1 MYVAKFFFFTLFLI
15 MAPLLSAKADCP
27 ETASGTHLWLGVDT
41 SKPATISWSELP
53 AGIHELDLLRV
64 QLVWVPSDPERR
76 YIDQHVI
83 DIDWVQQTH
92 TNVDVW
98 NGELQAITVRDLH
111 PIILP
116 KDTNFETGQIHIE
129 SCYIYSGLGLYSD
142 GVASA
147 GPLLLFAYYGFDG
160 RILETL
166 VSPGSVT
173 NQQLSDAISISFNR
187 NLAARMTEDVENATG
202 VTPGHYLA
210 ESFLFQNLEP
220 LVSSL
225 RQYPTW
231 FFNAENAVVM
241 QSRIY
246 VTGNESSASVPY
258 SIGGVISNGI
268 NVLEGDHRVHNMEQY
283 LGTVQFQARNGDKLP
298 GYNLVFDAR
307 PDVQIA
313 TTPCIDGYANLTAE
327 FVYPSEIAGKISM
340 WREGD
345 PGWGPFSYPLA
356 KPALNERI
364 SCDYDY
370 RVEGRRYFEYK
381 RSSTGEIKVPVAT
394 AK

>member
-1 MYVAKFFFFTLFLI
+1 MYRAKFFFISLFLI

-41 SKPATISWSELP
+41 SKHASIIWPDLP
-53 AGIHELDLLRV
+53 AGVRDLDLLRV
-64 QLVWVPSDPERR
+64 QLVWVPYDSEVR
-76 YIDQHVI
+76 YKDQHII

-98 NGELQAITVRDLH
+98 DGELQAITVRNLH
-111 PIILP
+111 PILLP
-116 KDTNFETGQIHIE
+116 ADTNFDTGQIHIE
-129 SCYIYSGLGLYSD
+129 SCYIDKVGFTDRGF
-142 GVASA
+142 SA
-147 GPLLLFAYYGFDG
+147 GMLLFAHYGYDG
-160 RILETL
+160 KILETL
-166 VSPGSVT
+166 VSPESVT
-173 NQQLSDAISISFNR
+173 NQYLSDVITTSFNR
-187 NLAARMTEDVENATG
+187 DGGLAARMTEDVEKATG

-210 ESFLFQNLEP
+210 ESFLLQNLEP
-220 LVSSL
+220 LVRSL
-225 RQYPTW
+225 TQYPTW

-246 VTGNESSASVPY
+246 VTGNEASASVPY
-258 SIGGVISNGI
+258 SIGGVTSNGI
-268 NVLEGDHRVHNMEQY
+268 DVLAGDYRVHNLEQY
-283 LGTVQFQARNGDKLP
+283 LGNLQFEARNGDKLP

-313 TTPCIDGYANLTAE
+313 TTPCVDGYANLTAD
-327 FVYPSEIAGKISM
+327 FVYPSEIAGKIAM

-356 KPALNERI
+356 KPSLDEQI

-370 RVEGRRYFEYK
+370 RVEGRRYFEYN

-394 AK
+394 AQ